1 MEQTQTSPF
10 ARLFLHSRHILV
22 PPLFLSTQLQKK
34 KKNKNRTKYSRQFK
48 PHFAQRY
55 LEQLTA
61 LSEYFCQVFM
71 MVAFVHSPESI
82 FFLQQHL
89 SLISALQNFCSVNR
103 WPAESLISM
112 VRDSKQHQLHSI
124 TVCQDS
130 STTLDVLS
138 MRHQSNRSKII
149 PHSGPLAEARLH

>member
-1 MEQTQTSPF
+1 MIGANTDESICASIFAFPSHLSPP
-10 ARLFLHSRHILV
+10 AVLIY
-22 PPLFLSTQLQKK
+22 PAAKK
-34 KKNKNRTKYSRQFK
+34 KKKSRTKYSRQFK

-89 SLISALQNFCSVNR
+89 SLISALQNFCSGNR

-112 VRDSKQHQLHSI
+112 VRELRNNTNSTLLLCARTHQQHWMYFQ
-124 TVCQDS
+124 
-130 STTLDVLS
+130 
-138 MRHQSNRSKII
+138 
-149 PHSGPLAEARLH
+149 